1 MPFSRRTRT
10 AASMS
15 PFVSW
20 SARLQ
25 SIIGAPVWSRSS
37 FTSAAEIS
45 AIGLGLLRDR
55 LVARRHTL
63 VVALG
68 YGLLVRAL
76 LAVARGSRR
85 EVRRSR
91 LLLSGRDAVG
101 DDAHDQIARA
111 DRVVVPRDDVVGFV
125 GVAGR
130 IDDSNR
136 GQPGAPR
143 LADGELLLAQVDD
156 EDRFRLTLHVGHAA
170 EILLELLELVQ
181 HRDPLLGGQQLEL
194 VLVLQPP

>member
-55 LVARRHTL
+55 LVARRHPL
-63 VVALG
+63 VVALRE
-68 YGLLVRAL
+68 GLLVREGR
-76 LAVARGSRR
+76 AVARGSRR

-111 DRVVVPRDDVVGFV
+111 DRGVVPRDDGGGFV
-125 GVAGR
+125 GIAVR
-130 IDDSNR
+130 VDDRER
-136 GQPGAPR
+136 GPPEAPPR
-143 LADGELLLAQVDD
+143 GDGELLLAQVDD
-156 EDRFRLTLHVGHAA
+156 EDGF
-170 EILLELLELVQ
+170 
-181 HRDPLLGGQQLEL
+181 
-194 VLVLQPP
+194 